1 MRITS
6 LSNPR
11 VKAAAALKERK
22 ERERTGLFLIEGWR
36 EIERAL
42 AAGIVVLEAY
52 CDQNLGPDEARV
64 AARLARIERLGVF
77 ELSQPLLKKLSSREN
92 PAGLAVVALA
102 PTPSLAAF
110 KPPSKALVLIS
121 VGLEKPGNLGALLR
135 SADAAGADA
144 VLVAGGVDLYS
155 PQVIHNST
163 GVVFL
168 LPVFSASE
176 QAVLDWLREHQIPM
190 VATTPQADKTYW
202 EVDMRGPV
210 AIVLGPEH
218 QGLSSQWLSRA
229 ELKVRIPMQGHA
241 DSLNVSA
248 TAALMLYEA
257 MRQRRI
263 G

>member
-11 VKAAAALKERK
+11 VKAAVALKERK

-42 AAGIVVLEAY
+42 AAGIVLLEAY
-52 CDQNLGPDEARV
+52 CAQSLNPDEARV
-64 AARLARIERLGVF
+64 AARLHLIERLGVF
-77 ELSQPLLKKLSSREN
+77 ELSQPLLKKLSSRQN
-92 PAGLAVVALA
+92 PAGLVVVALA
-102 PTPSLAAF
+102 PTSSLAAF
-110 KPPSKALVLIS
+110 QPPSTALILVS

-168 LPVFSASE
+168 LPTYSASE
-176 QAVLDWLREHQIPM
+176 QAALDWLRERQIPM
-190 VATTPQADKTYW
+190 LATTPQADKTYW
-202 EVDMRGPV
+202 DVDMRGPV
-210 AIVLGPEH
+210 TIVLGPED
-218 QGLSSQWLSRA
+218 QGLSSQWLNRA
-229 ELKVRIPMQGHA
+229 EYKVRIPMQGHA
-241 DSLNVSA
+241 DSLNVSV

-257 MRQRRI
+257 MRQRRM
-263 G
+263 

>member
-11 VKAAAALKERK
+11 VKAATLLKERK

-42 AAGIVVLEAY
+42 TAGVELIEAY
-52 CDQNLGPDEARV
+52 CTENLNPDEARL
-64 AARLARIERLGVF
+64 AARLGRLGVF
-77 ELSQPLLKKLSSREN
+77 ELSEPLLKKLSSREN
-92 PAGLAVVALA
+92 PAGLVVVARV
-102 PTPSLAAF
+102 PRPSLATF
-110 KPPSKALVLIS
+110 KPPSKALVLVS

-155 PQVIHNST
+155 PQVIRNST

-168 LPVFSASE
+168 RPTFAASE
-176 QAVLDWLREHQIPM
+176 QAVLDWLRLHHIPM
-190 VATTPQADKTYW
+190 VATTPQGDKTYW
-202 EVDMRGPV
+202 EVDVRGPV

-218 QGLSSQWLSRA
+218 EGLSGQWLDRA
-229 ELKVRIPMQGHA
+229 DLKVKIPMQGHA
-241 DSLNVSA
+241 DSLNVSV
-248 TAALMLYEA
+248 TAALMLFEA
-257 MRQRRI
+257 VRQRQS
-263 G
+263 

>member
-11 VKAAAALKERK
+11 IKAAAALKERK

-42 AAGIVVLEAY
+42 AAGIVMLEAY
-52 CDQNLGPDEARV
+52 CAPNLNPDEVRV
-64 AARLARIERLGVF
+64 AARLRLKERSGVF

-92 PAGLAVVALA
+92 PAGLVVVALV

-110 KPPSKALVLIS
+110 QPPSTALVLVS

-135 SADAAGADA
+135 SADAAGANA
-144 VLVAGGVDLYS
+144 VLVSGGVDLYS

-168 LPVFSASE
+168 LPTFSVSE
-176 QAVLDWLREHQIPM
+176 QAVLDWLRVHQIPM
-190 VATTPQADKTYW
+190 LATTPQADKTYW

-210 AIVLGPEH
+210 AIVLGPED
-218 QGLSSQWLSRA
+218 QGLNSQWLSQA
-229 ELKVRIPMQGHA
+229 EYKVRIPMQGHA
-241 DSLNVSA
+241 DSLNVSV

-257 MRQRRI
+257 MRQRRM